1 MGEMIICK
9 VAGEDT
15 KGSYSIIEEVSPP
28 GGGPSPHSHYETE
41 FARSDKRCFCR
52 RANLTGSRIV
62 KQICHDLAAEQ
73 QELDAV
79 VANLDE
85 VGWGTMTPSDGW
97 DIKEQIRHLAYFEN
111 RAKLAASNPEAF
123 KQWHEKVRQDPDT
136 MTRHQEA
143 TGKDL
148 TAAET
153 LKWWREE
160 RSALLEILAKM
171 DRKTRLPWYGPGLS
185 AMSFATARLMETWAH
200 GQDIADALGI
210 RRKPTERLRHIAH
223 LGVSTFGWS
232 YTNRTMEVPDTP
244 VRVELTGPSGDMW
257 SWGPAEAQDTVKG
270 PAEDFCLVVVQ
281 RRHVA
286 DTDLIIHGKTAQQW
300 MSIAQAYAGPAT
312 DGRKPGKFL
321 KRNNSR

>member
-1 MGEMIICK
+1 ME
-9 VAGEDT
+9 
-15 KGSYSIIEEVSPP
+15 
-28 GGGPSPHSHYETE
+28 
-41 FARSDKRCFCR
+41 
-52 RANLTGSRIV
+52 
-62 KQICHDLAAEQ
+62 QICNDLAIEQ

-85 VGWGTMTPSDGW
+85 AQWKTMTPSEGW

-111 RAKLAASNPEAF
+111 RAKLAASKPEAF
-123 KQWHEKVRQDPDT
+123 KQWLEEMLQDPDA
-136 MTRHQEA
+136 MTRHMET

-148 TAAET
+148 TGRET

-160 RSALLEILAKM
+160 RKALLEILVKM
-171 DRKTRLPWYGPGLS
+171 DRRTRLPWYGPALS

-200 GQDIADALGI
+200 GQDIVDALGI

-232 YTNRTMEVPDTP
+232 YINRKMEVPGTP
-244 VRVELTGPSGDMW
+244 VRVELIGPSGDIW
-257 SWGPAEAQDTVKG
+257 SWGPEQAQDMVKG

-286 DTDLIIHGKTAQQW
+286 DTDLIVNGKTAQQW
-300 MSIAQAYAGPAT
+300 MSIAQVYAGQPT
-312 DGRKPGKFL
+312 EGRKPGKFL
-321 KRNNSR
+321 KHKP